1 MPDQVSS
8 DRVAR
13 LRAALPDEPTRDEI
27 EAIIIERAT
36 NDGALWAQL
45 VNPATTAAGLAR
57 IFGAPPPPGVN
68 VKVVAEDAQTFF
80 HVVPSPEVAEV
91 TVGSP
96 TLAPRRSFRH
106 RLNYLLHTD
115 AAFKQQF
122 EQHPQSAIAGAFQFR
137 FPTHVQLTPLKES
150 STTTAAGDPQ
160 YNLYVVLPY
169 SAHDALFDSPYAL
182 RFNGRDALVAV
193 PFSPSLDFE
202 DALTVETW
210 FKADAY
216 QPGNWQDAVVSM
228 HGEATGWELRVGGA
242 VPRFLVTLAG
252 RHYYAQPTDP
262 TPFLRTGVWYYLV
275 GVYNRRQLQL
285 WLDGRLLYTT
295 DAQGGID
302 LYRKRVTLGGNSN
315 PAWTGRFF
323 AGEIDEVR
331 IWSRARAQ
339 AEIVQYRPRKSR
351 GTPPAAGD
359 PDLRAYYPMSEG
371 NGATLPDHSGFDNT
385 GAIERAEWVTIPENA
400 P

>member
-1 MPDQVSS
+1 MPNDTFAE
-8 DRVAR
+8 RTAR
-13 LRAALPDEPTRDEI
+13 LRAALPDEPTREEI
-27 EAIIIERAT
+27 EDLIIQTAT
-36 NDGALWAQL
+36 NDASIWTQL

-91 TVGSP
+91 TIGSP
-96 TLAPRRSFRH
+96 TLAPRRSFR
-106 RLNYLLHTD
+106 RRVNYLLHTD

-122 EQHPQSAIAGAFQFR
+122 EQHPQSAIANALQFR
-137 FPTHVQLTPLKES
+137 FPSHIAVKPLTES
-150 STTTAAGDPQ
+150 SRTTATGAPE

-169 SAHDALFDSPYAL
+169 DAHDALFDSPYAL
-182 RFNGRDALVAV
+182 KFNGRDAGVFV
-193 PFSPSLDFE
+193 PFSASLDFE
-202 DALTVETW
+202 DAITVEAW

-228 HGEATGWELRVGGA
+228 HGPASGWELRVGGA
-242 VPRFLVTLAG
+242 VPCFLITLAG

-262 TPFLRTGVWYYLV
+262 TLLRTGTWYYLV
-275 GVYNRRQLQL
+275 GTYNRKQMQL
-285 WLDGRLLYTT
+285 WLNGRLIAIN
-295 DAQGGID
+295 DVQGPMD
-302 LYRKRVTLGGNSN
+302 LYRKRMALGTNAN
-315 PAWTGRFF
+315 NDWTDRNF

-331 IWSRARAQ
+331 VWSRARTQ

-351 GTPPAAGD
+351 GVAPSAGD
-359 PDLRAYYPMSEG
+359 PDLRAYYPMTEG
-371 NGATLPDHSGFDNT
+371 NGVILFDHSGCNNN
-385 GAIERAEWVTIPENA
+385 GALARAEWVTIPENA